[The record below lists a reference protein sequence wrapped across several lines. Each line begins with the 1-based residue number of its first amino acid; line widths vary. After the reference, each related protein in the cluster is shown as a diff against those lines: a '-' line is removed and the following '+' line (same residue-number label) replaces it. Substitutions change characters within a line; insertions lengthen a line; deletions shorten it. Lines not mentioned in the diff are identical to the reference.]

1 LRLVRLGLICAQRV
15 SPFFME
21 RELRTFQL
29 TEIRADGGNS
39 VSGHAA
45 VFGVRSHDLG
55 FREVIQAGAFADA
68 ILRGDDVKFLLNHE
82 GLPLART
89 KSGTLRLS
97 EDERGLAFRAELDPT
112 DPDAQRLLPKVKRG
126 DLSEMSFAF
135 GIQDRSKDEKWERN
149 GAEMVRT
156 LIRVSLFDVSAVTF
170 PAYPSTDLH
179 ARDYF
184 SAKIAE
190 LRALPDEQKKHA
202 DELERAEFRLRMKE
216 RDDFINR
223 RTPRPDPMSF
233 PEIIKRATIK
243 PSI

>member
-1 LRLVRLGLICAQRV
+1 
-15 SPFFME
+15 ME
-21 RELRTFQL
+21 REIRNFSL
-29 TEIRADGGNS
+29 TEIRADNGNS
-39 VSGHAA
+39 ISGHAA

-55 FREVIQAGAFADA
+55 FREVISAGAFADS

-89 KSGTLRLS
+89 KSGTLHLT

-126 DLSEMSFAF
+126 DLNEMSFAF
-135 GIQDRSKDEKWERN
+135 GIQDRNKDERWQRD
-149 GAEMVRT
+149 GTEMVRT

-190 LRALPDEQKKHA
+190 LRALPDPDKQKHVA
-202 DELERAEFRLRMKE
+202 DELERAEFRRRIKE
-216 RDDFINR
+216 RNDFISS
-223 RTPRPDPMSF
+223 RTPPADPLSF
-233 PEIIKRATIK
+233 TEIIKRARRAQT
-243 PSI
+243 